1 MMKLKITLFILL
13 SAFILTSYQQTSTPV
28 YICTGPQSERY
39 HKTNTCRG
47 LSKCSTKI
55 IKVTQEDAVKKYN
68 RTPCKI
74 CYK

>member
-1 MMKLKITLFILL
+1 MQKIKTLLL
-13 SAFILTSYQQTSTPV
+13 VLSTTLILTSYQQTSTSV